1 MGIHA
6 YLEAAP
12 LNEIRRY
19 KEMIPQD
26 AVSFT
31 GSPRKHPYEK
41 EKMVLVRSQGGHN
54 PLVLE
59 FRLSDIM
66 NVEEHASEV
75 DDEGETLYLVTLW
88 VRRGAPAVVHTPFE
102 VGAPGTSFK

>member
-6 YLEAAP
+6 YIEAAP
-12 LNEIRRY
+12 LNEIKRY
-19 KEMIPQD
+19 RDAVPQD

-41 EKMVLVRSQGGHN
+41 EKMVLVRRKTGRN

-59 FRLSDIM
+59 FRLVDIV
-66 NVEEHASEV
+66 NVDEHASEV
-75 DDEGETLYLVTLW
+75 DEEGETLYLVTVW
-88 VRRGAPAVVHTPFE
+88 VRRGAHAVVHTPFE
-102 VGAPGTSFK
+102 VGDPNSNF

>member
-12 LNEIRRY
+12 LNEISRY
-19 KEMIPQD
+19 RESVPQD

-41 EKMVLVRSQGGHN
+41 EKMILVRGQTGRN
-54 PLVLE
+54 PLILE
-59 FRLSDIM
+59 FRLSDII

-75 DDEGETLYLVTLW
+75 DVEGDTLYLVTLW
-88 VRRGAPAVVHTPFE
+88 VRRGAHAVVHTPFE
-102 VGAPGTSFK
+102 VGDPNAAF